1 MDKTVKVVLA
11 IGTVVVA
18 SKMVGYLISKKLI
31 KFSRDVFA
39 SLDEG
44 LTKEISESFFVDIE
58 EEVWCNESSF
68 SIGHIIDD
76 NISCHWDADQSVCYC
91 EIHSNMWWRWWYR
104 VSITTFML
112 MVFQLL
118 IEIRWFIPPKKKH
131 IKLIKSTPRQ

>member
-58 EEVWCNESSF
+58 EEV
-68 SIGHIIDD
+68 
-76 NISCHWDADQSVCYC
+76 
-91 EIHSNMWWRWWYR
+91 
-104 VSITTFML
+104 
-112 MVFQLL
+112 
-118 IEIRWFIPPKKKH
+118 
-131 IKLIKSTPRQ
+131 